1 MGIVDRFIG
10 NLCMGGGRAYN
21 VRPRGWAIE
30 ARRLM
35 GAGRRIWR
43 LCVWGI
49 VLFGFSGK
57 GGILPKMKS
66 PVSKHYFLFVVIP
79 LTQPFRSA
87 DS

>member
-1 MGIVDRFIG
+1 
-10 NLCMGGGRAYN
+10 
-21 VRPRGWAIE
+21 
-30 ARRLM
+30 M